1 MKTKQ
6 ITKDDALKIKALKL
20 VAYLHSNNKNLTK
33 YQFQL
38 VEDLYDVITNW
49 NYGRKHL
56 KYYNLED

>member
-1 MKTKQ
+1 MKTKR

-20 VAYLHSNNKNLTK
+20 VDYLHSNNKNLTK

-38 VEDLYDVITNW
+38 VEDLYDVITDW
-49 NYGRKHL
+49 NYVRKHL